1 MKNFLSSFLGALA
14 ALLLFVG
21 GTGLMFIGF
30 LGILVSAGSKKA
42 PTFESGSYV
51 VFDLGTNITDSPAL
65 LDFSELTD
73 GRPTSL
79 QLRTVIRA
87 LRAAAVDRRIKGLV
101 LIGNLRPT
109 GFGSGY
115 AALREVRGAIE
126 AFHKEKKPVQAYLE
140 TVTTKDYY
148 LASAADDVSMD
159 PYGLLFMPGLASEPV
174 YFAGLFEKYGIGV
187 QVTRVGKFKSYVEP
201 YTRKNMSPED
211 REQLQKLLGD
221 LWGSLL
227 SDIGASRRV
236 PVASLQA
243 AIDAEGFL
251 RPEAAIRAKL
261 VDRVAYRDQMIDSLR
276 KATGVTDPQES
287 FLQVSLSDYIKAMPK
302 TEGPPGSAHARVA
315 IVYAEGEIVDG
326 EGEPG
331 QVGGVRFA
339 RELRSLRNDEDVKAV
354 VLRVNS
360 PGGSASASEAIERE
374 MRLLKAV
381 KPVIVSMGT
390 YAASGGYWIS
400 AYSNRIY
407 AEPTSVTGSI
417 GVFGIQFDVQRLA
430 NDFGITFDSVKTG
443 KYADMITLS
452 RPKTPD
458 ELAVIQ
464 RIVDWEYDQFIV
476 KVSEGR
482 RLKPEF
488 VREIAEGRVWSGSE
502 AKKLG
507 LVDELGTL
515 ADSVRYA
522 AKEAGLA
529 NGYRVEE
536 YPAKQTFSDAV
547 KQLLKKEDVGS
558 VLARPSGLLGLIEA
572 RFESQLKTLGAYNDP
587 KGVYALLPLD
597 LNIH

>member
-1 MKNFLSSFLGALA
+1 MKNFISSFLGALV

-21 GTGLMFIGF
+21 GAGLMFIGF
-30 LGILVSAGSKKA
+30 MGILISAGSKKA

-73 GRPTSL
+73 ARPASL
-79 QLRTVIRA
+79 QLRAVVRA
-87 LRAAAVDRRIKGLV
+87 LRAAAADHRIKGLV
-101 LIGNLRPT
+101 LVGNLRPT
-109 GFGSGY
+109 GLGTGFAS
-115 AALREVRGAIE
+115 LREVRGAIE
-126 AFHKEKKPVQAYLE
+126 AFHKERKPVEAILE

-148 LASAADDVSMD
+148 LASAADEIAMD
-159 PYGLLFMPGLASEPV
+159 PYGLLVMPGLASEPI

-201 YTRKNMSPED
+201 YTRKSMSPED
-211 REQLQKLLGD
+211 REQVQKLLGD
-221 LWGSLL
+221 IWGSLL
-227 SDIGASRRV
+227 SDVGASRRLA
-236 PVASLQA
+236 PSAIQA
-243 AIDAEGFL
+243 AVDSEGFL
-251 RPEAAIRAKL
+251 RPEAALKARLI
-261 VDRVAYRDQMIDSLR
+261 DRVAYRDQVIDSLK
-276 KATGVTDPQES
+276 KATGVTAPEES
-287 FLQVSLSDYIKAMPK
+287 FLQVSLSDYIKSMPR
-302 TEGPPGSAHARVA
+302 TEGPQGSAHSKVA

-331 QVGGVRFA
+331 EIGGVRFA
-339 RELRSLRNDEDVKAV
+339 RELRSLRTNDDVKAV

-400 AYSNRIY
+400 AYSNRIF
-407 AEPTSVTGSI
+407 AEPTTVTGSI

-458 ELAVIQ
+458 ELAVVQ
-464 RIVDWEYDQFIV
+464 RIVDWEYDQFIA

-507 LVDELGTL
+507 LVDEMGTL
-515 ADSVRYA
+515 ADAVRYA
-522 AKEAGLA
+522 SKEAGLLS
-529 NGYRVEE
+529 GFRVVE
-536 YPAKQTFSDAV
+536 YPAKQTFADA
-547 KQLLKKEDVGS
+547 LKEILRKGDSGG
-558 VLARPSGLLGLIEA
+558 VLARPSGVLGLIKA
-572 RFESQLKTLGAYNDP
+572 RLESQIASLASYNDP

-597 LNIH
+597 LNLH